1 MIDRFYKRLTAEN
14 LRFPI
19 LGLIASLIVTFS
31 LAACGV
37 SPQVLAEQ
45 RMFLPLSVEFLGEY
59 QLPQADYQDTR
70 VGGLSAITYDRANN
84 RFYLLSD
91 DRSQKAPARFYRASL
106 QINDEKIEKV
116 NLEAVTFLKDGKG
129 ETFKKGSIDPEGIA
143 FSPRQTL
150 FISSEGAVKEG
161 IAPFI
166 AEFDLQGQ
174 LKESLLIPNRFL
186 PDDSN
191 QKGIEDNL
199 GFESLTL
206 GITSTL
212 KDDPFRLFTAT
223 ENALIQDSPTGKR
236 AENLRVRLLH
246 YVIDPIGAPVLV
258 SEQLYV
264 LDEPPSGAR
273 YYGLTELLALEK
285 EGYFLSLERT
295 FGLEG
300 FGAKLFQV
308 VNGSATDTSKI
319 ARIPGELEAL
329 QVQPLRKKLLL
340 DLGTLGIDLDNL
352 EGMTLGPRLADGSR
366 SLILVSDDNFNP
378 NQVNQFLLFR
388 LKEK

>member
-1 MIDRFYKRLTAEN
+1 VIDRFYKRLTAEN

-31 LAACGV
+31 LGACGV

-59 QLPQADYQDTR
+59 QLPQADYQGTR

-106 QINDEKIEKV
+106 QINGEKIEKV

-161 IAPFI
+161 IAPFV

-191 QKGIEDNL
+191 QKGIQDNL
-199 GFESLTL
+199 GL
-206 GITSTL
+206 
-212 KDDPFRLFTAT
+212 
-223 ENALIQDSPTGKR
+223 
-236 AENLRVRLLH
+236 
-246 YVIDPIGAPVLV
+246 
-258 SEQLYV
+258 
-264 LDEPPSGAR
+264 
-273 YYGLTELLALEK
+273 
-285 EGYFLSLERT
+285 
-295 FGLEG
+295 
-300 FGAKLFQV
+300 
-308 VNGSATDTSKI
+308 
-319 ARIPGELEAL
+319 
-329 QVQPLRKKLLL
+329 
-340 DLGTLGIDLDNL
+340 
-352 EGMTLGPRLADGSR
+352 
-366 SLILVSDDNFNP
+366 NP
-378 NQVNQFLLFR
+378 
-388 LKEK
+388 